1 MVKEQVKKAI
11 FIAGFMGTGKT
22 TVGKEVARHLGRK
35 FIDTDSAI
43 CEESNCENVQDF
55 FSKFGESLFRKKESE
70 IISKLA
76 DSGNVISLGG
86 GSDQNSEIKDILTSQ
101 HLVRLLAP
109 MSEIEKRIKEG
120 SVRPLWEMREEL
132 YRKREGK
139 RSLGLKIDTSNK
151 QVGEV
156 VSLVLRTLN
165 AGVET
170 INKKHNITFGW
181 GSSNYSIDESNAV
194 GVIEDNV
201 SGYLFAFPKGCNEIL
216 NFAGGENSK
225 TYENIHSLLDFFNQ
239 AGLSRDGSVVVMG
252 GGAISDIVGFAASIH
267 LRGVSIHLVPTTL
280 LSMVD
285 ASIGGKFAV
294 NFADAKNLVGNF
306 HMPKSIRLDSSF
318 LPTLKYREYLSGLA
332 EMIKMSCLDKALF
345 SAIYKDVKCLKD
357 QNLIKL
363 NSYIKKVV
371 NLKCKYVD
379 ADPYDTHNQ
388 RIFLNFGHT
397 VGHAIELS
405 SSKKI
410 RHGEAVGLGMIAM
423 SKWSEMEGLSKAG
436 TAEVIQDMLAAAG
449 LPTNVES
456 FNVDKTSFL
465 EALQK
470 DKKWTSQGLNV
481 VYPKAI
487 GDFEISN
494 LTNPPAEKWLDLIS

>member
-1 MVKEQVKKAI
+1 MKKAI

-22 TVGKEVARHLGRK
+22 TVGKEVARYLGRK

-120 SVRPLWEMREEL
+120 SGRPLWEMREEL

-201 SGYLFAFPKGCNEIL
+201 SGYLFAFPKGCN
-216 NFAGGENSK
+216 
-225 TYENIHSLLDFFNQ
+225 
-239 AGLSRDGSVVVMG
+239 
-252 GGAISDIVGFAASIH
+252 
-267 LRGVSIHLVPTTL
+267 
-280 LSMVD
+280 
-285 ASIGGKFAV
+285 
-294 NFADAKNLVGNF
+294 
-306 HMPKSIRLDSSF
+306 
-318 LPTLKYREYLSGLA
+318 
-332 EMIKMSCLDKALF
+332 
-345 SAIYKDVKCLKD
+345 
-357 QNLIKL
+357 
-363 NSYIKKVV
+363 
-371 NLKCKYVD
+371 
-379 ADPYDTHNQ
+379 
-388 RIFLNFGHT
+388 
-397 VGHAIELS
+397 
-405 SSKKI
+405 
-410 RHGEAVGLGMIAM
+410 
-423 SKWSEMEGLSKAG
+423 
-436 TAEVIQDMLAAAG
+436 
-449 LPTNVES
+449 
-456 FNVDKTSFL
+456 
-465 EALQK
+465 
-470 DKKWTSQGLNV
+470 
-481 VYPKAI
+481 
-487 GDFEISN
+487 
-494 LTNPPAEKWLDLIS
+494 